1 MDPMC
6 SCGSGIELTIHF
18 FLHCAEFNTQRQT
31 PFDKM
36 ATTDANILTDNEG
49 RIVNALLFRKENSE
63 KSFNKAMLNLF
74 YQLGG
79 LMIHYFNAD

>member
-1 MDPMC
+1 MDPVC

-18 FLHCAEFNTQRQT
+18 FLDCAEFNTERQN

-36 ATTDANILTDNEG
+36 ATIDANILTDNEG

-63 KSFNKAMLNLF
+63 KSFNKATLNLF

-79 LMIHYFNAD
+79 LMIHYFNAN

>member
-1 MDPMC
+1 
-6 SCGSGIELTIHF
+6 
-18 FLHCAEFNTQRQT
+18 
-31 PFDKM
+31 M
-36 ATTDANILTDNEG
+36 ATIDANILTDNEG